1 MNLKTFTER
10 PILSSV
16 ISIVIVIVGV
26 IGLFSLPIEQFPN
39 IAPPTVMV
47 STSYYGANAETIQ
60 KSVIA
65 PLEESING
73 VENMTYMTSQSSN
86 NGSVTITVYFKQGTD
101 PDMAAVNVQNKVSKA
116 TSQLPS
122 AVTQVG
128 VQTIKRQT
136 SMLQVFALSSPTD
149 EYDENFISN
158 YLNINIKPEVSRI
171 AGVGDLVVL
180 GGTYSMRVWMDP
192 AKMAQHNLVPSDITA
207 LLAEQNI
214 EAPTGSIGENSPETY
229 QYTMRYKGRKVTEEE
244 FANMVI
250 SSTADGNVLRLK
262 DVARVELGQ
271 DSYSYE
277 GKVNGHPGCAV
288 LVFQTAGSNATEVN
302 NEIDAFLD
310 EAAKTLPKGLQ
321 IDKINNT
328 NDFLYASIHE
338 VVKTL
343 LEAIVLVI
351 VVILVFLQSFR
362 AAFIPLVGI
371 IVSLVGTFAFMY
383 VAGFS
388 LNLITLFALVLVIG
402 TVVDDAI
409 IVVEAVQAKFDIGY
423 NSSHHAANDAIKG
436 ISGAVITSSL
446 VFMSVF
452 IPVSFMGG
460 TSGTFYRQFGLTMA
474 AAVGISAIQALTMT
488 PALCAMMLK
497 PNMPGEEKKGFWAR
511 FGKVFN
517 AAFNA
522 LQGKYAKAVQFFI
535 QRKKVTV
542 LIILCTFGGLLY
554 LMNNTKTGLVPNED
568 QGMVMVNVTTQPGSS
583 LHHTNEVMDQIGER
597 IRQIPGVE
605 TVNQTAG
612 YGLISGA
619 SSSAGMYI
627 VRLYNWEQRK
637 DASLSATAIINQI
650 YARTA
655 DIKGASIF
663 AMSPG
668 MIPGYGTGNNIEL
681 HLQDRAGGDMTDF
694 YQLSQQFI
702 GVLNQRP
709 EVAMAYSTFSL
720 AYPQWEVDVDAAKCK
735 RAGVSPATVLSAL
748 GSYYGGSYVSDFNR
762 FSKIYKVMI
771 QAEPSSR
778 RDEAS
783 LDAMYVR
790 MNNGEMAPLSQYISL
805 KRVYGAEVL
814 TRFNMYNSI
823 AVSVMPADGYSS
835 GEAINAIQQ
844 VSEQVLPQGYGY
856 DYGGMSREER
866 NQGGQT
872 GIIFGIA
879 IVMIYLL
886 LSALYE
892 SFLIPF
898 SVILA
903 VPAGLMGSFFF
914 ANIAGLENNIYL
926 QTGLIMLIGLLS
938 KTAILIT
945 EYAVERR
952 RAGMSLIS
960 AAMSA
965 AKDRLRPILMTV
977 LAMVF
982 GLLPLVVAHGV
993 GANGNRSL
1001 GTGVVGGLLVGTIA
1015 LLVFVPVLFVIFQ
1028 WFQERLTPVQPQR
1041 SEDWQVQDETEQ
1053 AKVERE
1059 QYLAEKK
1066 QKEQDGK

>member
-1053 AKVERE
+1053 AKIERE